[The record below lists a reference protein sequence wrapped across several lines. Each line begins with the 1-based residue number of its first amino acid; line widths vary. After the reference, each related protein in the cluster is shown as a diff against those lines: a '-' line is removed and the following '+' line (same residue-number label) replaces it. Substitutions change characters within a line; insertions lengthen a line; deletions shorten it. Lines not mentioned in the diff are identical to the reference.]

1 MRGRILLGLLL
12 ALSMPLAP
20 QARALPDD
28 IRAQVETSMLVRG
41 TVDID
46 RDGRA
51 TGAVLDQADKL
62 PSGVVRLVDTAV
74 ANWRF
79 EPVLV
84 DGAPANVRTRM
95 SLRVVAT
102 PQGDDAFTISLRSAS
117 FGLDA
122 PDEAGRVVGGSG
134 SAKVRH
140 RTMAPPKYPQA
151 SFQQGIQGMVYL
163 VVRIDRS
170 GRVEDVVAE
179 QVNLTVY
186 GTPRQ
191 MESGRKDL
199 AEASVRAA
207 RRWSF
212 HIPTEGE
219 AATQP
224 YWLVRIPVSY
234 ALSDT
239 RLTKAKDAYGT
250 WETYLPGP
258 RTPAPWGEEDS
269 RSAGSSDALPEGALS
284 LVGSGPRLLTP
295 LEG

>member
-12 ALSMPLAP
+12 VLCVPLAS
-20 QARALPDD
+20 QARKMPDE
-28 IRAQVETSMLVRG
+28 IRAQVENSMLVRG

-51 TGAVLDQADKL
+51 TGVALHQADKL
-62 PSGVVRLVDTAV
+62 PAGVVRLVDTAV
-74 ANWRF
+74 ATWRF

-84 DGAPANVRTRM
+84 DGVPADVRTRM

-102 PQGDDAFTISLRSAS
+102 PQGDDAFAISLRSAS

-122 PDEAGRVVGGSG
+122 PDEAARVAGGDDN
-134 SAKVRH
+134 ATIRH
-140 RTMAPPKYPQA
+140 KTTAPPKYPP
-151 SFQQGIQGMVYL
+151 SSYQQGIQGTVYL
-163 VVRIDRS
+163 VARIDRS

-199 AEASVRAA
+199 AEASMRAA

-212 HIPTEGE
+212 HVPTEGD
-219 AATQP
+219 AAAQP
-224 YWLVRIPVSY
+224 YWSVRVPVSF
-234 ALSDT
+234 AISDS
-239 RLTKAKDAYGT
+239 RLARDEDEYGA

-258 RTPAPWGEEDS
+258 RTPAPWGDDDS
-269 RSAGSSDALPEGALS
+269 RSAGSPDALPDGALS
-284 LVGSGPRLLTP
+284 LVGSGPKLLTP